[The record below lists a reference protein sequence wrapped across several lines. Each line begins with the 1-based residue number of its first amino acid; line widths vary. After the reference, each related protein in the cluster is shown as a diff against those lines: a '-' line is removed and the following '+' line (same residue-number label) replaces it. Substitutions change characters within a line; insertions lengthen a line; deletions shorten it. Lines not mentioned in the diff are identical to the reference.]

1 MMGPGCYEDPH
12 RDPDREFASQQL
24 SHHQYAVEDAKKAL
38 EEIEDPALKALAN
51 RVIASS
57 SKEVVTL
64 AKWLAKRWA
73 QPDEDK

>member
-1 MMGPGCYEDPH
+1 MMGPGCCEDPH
-12 RDPDREFASQQL
+12 RDPDRDFASAQL
-24 SHHQYAVEDAKKAL
+24 SHHQYAVEGAKRAL
-38 EEIEDPALKALAN
+38 EEIEDPQLKALAN

-73 QPDEDK
+73 QPDKE